1 MARSSGSDKRRKDDA
16 ILVRLLSEDG
26 ERARKAAADR
36 NQSAAEWVR
45 SLIEREL
52 GRTIAVPRRIEDPA
66 TQRQLAEIATNLG
79 RQTGAL
85 IQLAQTIRKGG
96 VDPALHRSAE
106 NTLLGV
112 RDAQAQVLAQLG
124 RMTR

>member
-1 MARSSGSDKRRKDDA
+1 MAKSSGSDKRRKDDA

-36 NQSAAEWVR
+36 NLSAAEWVR

-52 GRTIAVPRRIEDPA
+52 GRAIAVPRRIEDPA
-66 TQRQLAEIATNLG
+66 TQRQLGEIATNLG

-85 IQLAQTIRKGG
+85 I
-96 VDPALHRSAE
+96 
-106 NTLLGV
+106 
-112 RDAQAQVLAQLG
+112 
-124 RMTR
+124 